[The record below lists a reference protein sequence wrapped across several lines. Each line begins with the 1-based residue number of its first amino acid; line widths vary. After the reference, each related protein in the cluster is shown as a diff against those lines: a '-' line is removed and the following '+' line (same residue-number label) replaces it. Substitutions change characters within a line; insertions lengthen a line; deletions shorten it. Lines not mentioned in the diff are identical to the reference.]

1 MGSGGALRPPAA
13 AAKLDLNAPVSP
25 KENISSFFL
34 LDVVV
39 VKEIEWKFL
48 WPDPQ
53 PLPPVACDEVVLS
66 ESTRLS

>member
-39 VKEIEWKFL
+39 VKEVSLARPSAF
-48 WPDPQ
+48 
-53 PLPPVACDEVVLS
+53 ASCDL
-66 ESTRLS
+66 R